1 MGNHDD
7 LLDLFRA
14 MKTVQT
20 SCASAGNPGSHSSAR
35 FSTDT
40 INLMKFS
47 LRKPLEDYIAK
58 KDPASFVRH
67 GSLLGKMEL
76 LLAPELNLLR
86 TIGFDLK
93 VVDGA
98 AGEDY
103 VLCSMLWRTLQ
114 SLAKAE
120 LWALS
125 NEKGRHPSE
134 TEVRIKLHEDLH
146 KELRLK
152 ALTIQQWVFRKGF
165 PATLL
170 DPAHSDEALGVAL
183 MAAQHGAPTGCSS
196 EMGPVFAALACR
208 LLK

>member
-134 TEVRIKLHEDLH
+134 TEVRIKLHKDLH

-152 ALTIQQWVFRKGF
+152 TLTLQQWVFRKGF
-165 PATLL
+165 PAMLL
-170 DPAHSDEALGVAL
+170 DPEHSEEALGVAL